1 MTGTTQDFIVN
12 RADLS
17 RTKWVTGPAPDDI
30 ALDKGQILA
39 EIEKFAFTAN
49 NITYA
54 VAGDMLN
61 YWSFFPAEAGWGRIP
76 VWGYATVVR
85 SRSSEIAEGERLYG
99 YFPMSSHLIMQPE
112 KVTPGS
118 FLDLY
123 KQRRELHPV
132 YNTYTRLKSDKASP
146 PALDDLRPILN
157 PLYTTS
163 FLIDDWLA
171 DNEFF
176 GATQAV
182 LLSASSKTGF
192 GLAFGLSQRRPQGP
206 TVVGLTSPGN
216 VEFVKSL
223 GCYDTVLSYD
233 KIATLDAGQPTL
245 VVDFAGDGDVLA
257 AVHRH
262 FGDKLVESTQVG
274 LSHWDAPRP
283 PSGLP
288 GAKPHLFF
296 APDQA
301 RKRMEEWG
309 KDGFDA
315 KLGESWRAFAA
326 KAATWVS
333 IEHGKGPDAISK
345 VYAEML
351 AGRINPAAGNILSL

>member
-1 MTGTTQDFIVN
+1 MTAATKDFIVN

-17 RTKWVTGPAPDDI
+17 KSKWVSGPAPEDI
-30 ALDKGQILA
+30 ALDEGQVLV

-85 SRSSEIAEGERLYG
+85 SRSKEIAEGERLYG
-99 YFPMSSHLIMQPE
+99 YFPMSSHLVMQPE
-112 KVTPGS
+112 NVTPGS
-118 FLDLY
+118 LLDLY

-132 YNTYTRLKSDKASP
+132 YNTYTRLKTDKASP
-146 PALDDLRPILN
+146 PALDDIRPILN

-171 DNEFF
+171 DNNFF
-176 GATQAV
+176 GAKQAV

-192 GLAFGLSQRRPQGP
+192 GLAFNLSLRRPQGP
-206 TVVGLTSPGN
+206 EVVGLTSAGN
-216 VEFVKSL
+216 LAFVESL
-223 GCYDTVLSYD
+223 GCYDRALTYD
-233 KIATLDAGQPTL
+233 KISTLDASKPAL
-245 VVDFAGDGDVLA
+245 VVDFAGNGEVLA
-257 AVHRH
+257 AVHNH
-262 FGDKLVESTQVG
+262 FGNNLVESTQVG
-274 LSHWDAPRP
+274 LSHWDAPRV
-283 PSGLP
+283 SGALP

-309 KDGFDA
+309 KAGFDA

-326 KAATWVS
+326 KAQTWVKL
-333 IEHGKGPDAISK
+333 ERGKGPEAIGK
-345 VYAEML
+345 VYSEML
-351 AGRINPAAGNILSL
+351 AGKVDPAEAHILAL